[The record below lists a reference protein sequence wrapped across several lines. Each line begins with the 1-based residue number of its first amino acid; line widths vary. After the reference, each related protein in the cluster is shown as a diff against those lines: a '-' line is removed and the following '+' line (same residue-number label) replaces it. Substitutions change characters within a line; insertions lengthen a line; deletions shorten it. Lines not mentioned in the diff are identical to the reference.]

1 MFEILPQST
10 DKTLVCHMSGEITG
24 PEYQQFTD
32 ALQQRFDKGAEVDLV
47 LDLSGVKFYADFEAM
62 KKDFEFST
70 GGYKKLRRCALVG
83 EEKWLKNI
91 NKLFGAFTH
100 TKEKHFP
107 EGKLQEAIDWANG

>member
-1 MFEILPQST
+1 MFEILKQST
-10 DKTLVCHMSGEITG
+10 DKTLVAHMSGEISG
-24 PEYQQFTD
+24 AEYQQFTD
-32 ALQQRFDKGAEVDLV
+32 ALEERFKKGGEVDLV
-47 LDLSGVKFYADFEAM
+47 LDLSGAKFYADFEAM

-70 GGYKKLRRCALVG
+70 GGYKKLRRVALVG

-107 EGKLQEAIDWANG
+107 EDKLQEAIDWANG